1 MKYAIRSLK
10 YLVLLCV
17 LYVGLVWLMAISEGV
32 TDIDLGALLVAH
44 LESDKGPWMVVVFVV
59 LALLYPRFGF
69 MLSRVDNC
77 NIKEDRLRIN
87 NAMMLFGFKLIEER
101 DGKLVYRASSPLKR
115 LMLMF
120 EDEIIVRSSANGVE
134 LIGLRRSV
142 ARVAYQLKAYIN
154 NKRFEGEE

>member
-1 MKYAIRSLK
+1 
-10 YLVLLCV
+10 
-17 LYVGLVWLMAISEGV
+17 
-32 TDIDLGALLVAH
+32 
-44 LESDKGPWMVVVFVV
+44 
-59 LALLYPRFGF
+59 

-77 NIKEDRLRIN
+77 NIKEDSLRIN